1 MTKNTEFEDA
11 MKKLDD
17 IVKKLETGGI
27 NLDESLLLFEEAV
40 KLIRLCNEKLDFA
53 EQKVKILTES
63 QDGSVTDTPFLS
75 IQDET

>member
-63 QDGSVTDTPFLS
+63 QDGSVTDTPFLP